1 MRGDG
6 LHYRDAVDMV
16 PEEALPALEP
26 PAPSPAPILGDAGL
40 ADLDAEF
47 EQHAMDPQRAP

>member
-1 MRGDG
+1 
-6 LHYRDAVDMV
+6 MV